1 MANKGERRNKD
12 HKAERKK
19 KGDTKTNGNQNN
31 KAKTGVTE
39 KTRRNK
45 WKQG

>member
-12 HKAERKK
+12 HKGERKK
-19 KGDTKTNGNQNN
+19 RRHKNIGEPKQQGKKRGDR
-31 KAKTGVTE
+31 
-39 KTRRNK
+39 KTRGNK